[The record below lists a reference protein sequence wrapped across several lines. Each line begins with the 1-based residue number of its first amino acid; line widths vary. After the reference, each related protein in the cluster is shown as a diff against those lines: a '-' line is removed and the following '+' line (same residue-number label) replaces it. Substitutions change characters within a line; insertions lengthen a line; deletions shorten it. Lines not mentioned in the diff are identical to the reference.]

1 MALSIGSR
9 NSRKAVEPVFRAL
22 YKSVATGNET
32 RITLKANSAKGYRAK
47 LEKELKEIRDS
58 EMWKVGAAVRLAPS
72 RKLEEV
78 GINVSHAAPFISLAG
93 VSIRLHGGVLFDGL
107 DWEIKS
113 DQQWAVLGPNGSG
126 KSALMKV
133 LAGNFRRL
141 GRDQPPFLE
150 HGEAAHE
157 HVAYVAFEA
166 QREVL
171 GPEAYYQDRWNAGL
185 SEKAPTVSDILSE
198 RGIRHANPFVVDIPI
213 LHKNVKY
220 RDTGFAVRQK
230 KIIRDFGLQALLDR
244 KLLQLSNGERRKVS
258 IARALLKNPK
268 LLILDNPFEGLD
280 VRFRAVLK
288 KNLESLM
295 RGKMRIIIVG
305 TGREEI
311 PDGITH
317 VLRIHGDHMV
327 SVGLCEE
334 MLSASSSTN
343 AVVPSKRKSAPK
355 KSSRVLVEM
364 KNVNVSY
371 NKIPVLRKLSWTV
384 REGEKWALFGPNG
397 AGKTT
402 LLSLILGDNPQ
413 AYANDITLFGK
424 RRGTGESIWEIK
436 RNIGWVS
443 PELQLY
449 YPAGATCLDVVCAG
463 FFDTVG
469 LYRAP
474 LPHQEKVARS
484 WLKEIRPRRTRRCI
498 VRGYFRRGGA
508 ACALA
513 RAGQRPRAS
522 RSGRTMPRT

>member
-1 MALSIGSR
+1 MESR
-9 NSRKAVEPVFRAL
+9 RGCP
-22 YKSVATGNET
+22 
-32 RITLKANSAKGYRAK
+32 
-47 LEKELKEIRDS
+47 
-58 EMWKVGAAVRLAPS
+58 LAPS

-133 LAGNFRRL
+133 LAGEL
-141 GRDQPPFLE
+141 PAAGGEISHHFLE

-484 WLKEIRPRRTRRCI
+484 WLKKFALAERADVLFEDISEGEERL
-498 VRGYFRRGGA
+498 VL
-508 ACALA
+508 LA
-513 RAGQRPRAS
+513 RALVKDPALLVLDEPCQGLDAANRDRVLKAVDAVAKHPKMSMIYVTHRADELPKS
-522 RSGRTMPRT
+522 ITHTLQLKKPA